1 MSDIQYINTCEV
13 EFKGKKPKDSWMAN
27 WTLDQRLDKF
37 FEFCRV
43 FDDRQD
49 SLLKDEYQIFS
60 HRLHWHQHPFC
71 DRMQSVTNNELRL
84 FYTLV
89 FSFSNEH
96 WGTLNKLI
104 NEGTSGAH
112 AHFQNNRHA
121 RNDLF
126 QIYYPKG
133 TNVKEWLLSGPY
145 KAAKFLADDLLGSV
159 ERGERGKW
167 TMMGFAKALESYF
180 KEHQNFRSPLY
191 PCKNTA
197 RYIAMAYPHLVDPE
211 SILFGGTGFFDG
223 LHQLF
228 GGENLNGKVK
238 YKIDEN
244 GMFIPQNK
252 KGELW
257 LEQMNIVVNDPRN
270 PMREQ
275 KWLNCEDKLCFW
287 WKHISITHGAK
298 KATKQ
303 IPYTWIFSDTFN
315 LANRA
320 EFLDEIKAKNLMYE
334 EA

>member
-13 EFKGKKPKDSWMAN
+13 EFKGKKPKDSWMGN
-27 WTLDQRLDKF
+27 WSLDQRLDKF

-60 HRLHWHQHPFC
+60 HRLHWNEHPFC
-71 DRMQSVTNNELRL
+71 ELMQSVTNNELRL

-96 WGTLNKLI
+96 WGTLNKLLDD
-104 NEGTSGAH
+104 GADATE
-112 AHFQNNRHA
+112 AHFENNRHS

-133 TNVKEWLLSGPY
+133 TNVKQWLLRGPLQ
-145 KAAKFLADDLLGSV
+145 AAGALKYVLDEV
-159 ERGERGKW
+159 ERGERRRF
-167 TMMGFAKALESYF
+167 TMMEFAKLLEGYF
-180 KEHQNFRSPLY
+180 KTYLNFRSPLY

-211 SILFGGTGFFDG
+211 SILFGGTGHFDG
-223 LHQLF
+223 LHQIF
-228 GGENLNGKVK
+228 GGHNLNGKVK
-238 YKIDEN
+238 YTIDEN
-244 GMFIPQNK
+244 GLFVPDNK
-252 KGELW
+252 QAETW
-257 LEQMNIVVNDPRN
+257 LYQMDLLVNDSRN

-275 KWLNCEDKLCFW
+275 KYLNVEDKTCFF
-287 WKHISITHGAK
+287 WKHISIQHGAK
-298 KATKQ
+298 KPTKN
-303 IPYTWIFSDTFN
+303 IPYTWIFSDRFN
-315 LANRA
+315 LSNNLD
-320 EFLDEIKAKNLMYE
+320 FLQNINDRNLMYE

>member
-1 MSDIQYINTCEV
+1 MTNILYQNTCEV
-13 EFKGKKPKDSWMAN
+13 EFIGKKPKNSWMAN
-27 WTLDQRLDKF
+27 WSLDQRLDKF

-60 HRLHWHQHPFC
+60 HRLHWHEHPFC
-71 DRMQSVTNNELRL
+71 DRMQSVTDNKLRL

-96 WGTLNKLI
+96 WGTLNKLME
-104 NEGTSGAH
+104 EGIYNTRE
-112 AHFQNNRHA
+112 HFQSNRHA

-133 TNVKEWLLSGPY
+133 TNVKEWLLNGPH
-145 KAAKFLADDLLGSV
+145 AAAIFLADSLLGSV

-167 TMMGFAKALESYF
+167 TMMEFAKALESYF

-211 SILFGGTGFFDG
+211 SILFGGTGHFDG
-223 LHQLF
+223 LHQIF
-228 GGENLNGKVK
+228 GGQNLNGKVK
-238 YKIDEN
+238 YSINEN
-244 GMFIPQNK
+244 GLFIPENK
-252 KGELW
+252 QAETW
-257 LEQMNIVVNDPRN
+257 LYQMDILVNDSRN
-270 PMREQ
+270 PMTSQ
-275 KWLNCEDKLCFW
+275 KYLNVEDKSCFFY
-287 WKHISITHGAK
+287 KAIAIHHGAK
-298 KATKQ
+298 KPTKN
-303 IPYTWIFSDTFN
+303 IPYTWIFPETFN
-315 LANRA
+315 LSNHSN
-320 EFLDEIKAKNLMYE
+320 FLDRINERNLMYE

>member
-1 MSDIQYINTCEV
+1 MTDILYQNTCEV

-27 WTLDQRLDKF
+27 WTLDERLDKF

-49 SLLKDEYQIFS
+49 TLLKNEYQIFS
-60 HRLHWHQHPFC
+60 HRLHWHEHPFC
-71 DRMQSVTNNELRL
+71 DLMQSVTDNKLRL
-84 FYTLV
+84 YYTLV
-89 FSFSNEH
+89 FSFTNEH
-96 WGTLNKLI
+96 WGTLNKLMA
-104 NEGTSGAH
+104 EGADATE
-112 AHFQNNRHA
+112 AHFENNRHA

-133 TNVKEWLLSGPY
+133 TNVKQWLLRGPLQ
-145 KAAKFLADDLLGSV
+145 AAGALKYVLDEV
-159 ERGERGKW
+159 ERGERRRF
-167 TMMGFAKALESYF
+167 TMMEFAKLLEGYF
-180 KEHQNFRSPLY
+180 KTYLNFRSPLY

-211 SILFGGTGFFDG
+211 SILFGGTGHFDG
-223 LHQLF
+223 LHQIF
-228 GGENLNGKVK
+228 GGHNLNGKVK
-238 YKIDEN
+238 YTIDEN
-244 GMFIPQNK
+244 GLFIPDNK
-252 KGELW
+252 QAETW
-257 LEQMNIVVNDPRN
+257 LYQMDLLVNDSRN

-275 KWLNCEDKLCFW
+275 KYLNVEDKSCFW
-287 WKHISITHGAK
+287 WKWVAIHHGAK
-298 KATKQ
+298 KPTKQ

>member
-1 MSDIQYINTCEV
+1 MNDILYQNTCIPD
-13 EFKGKKPKDSWMAN
+13 FKGKKPKDSWMIN
-27 WTLDQRLDKF
+27 WTLDERLNKF

-60 HRLHWHQHPFC
+60 HRLHWHEHPFC
-71 DRMQSVTNNELRL
+71 DLMQSVTDNELRL

-96 WGTLNKLI
+96 WGTLNKLM
-104 NEGTSGAH
+104 NEGISGTH
-112 AHFQNNRHA
+112 NHFQSNRHA

-133 TNVKEWLLSGPY
+133 TNVKEWLLDGPY
-145 KAAKFLADDLLGSV
+145 KASKFLANDLLGSV
-159 ERGERGKW
+159 ERGERRKW
-167 TMMGFAKALESYF
+167 TMMEFAKALESYF

-211 SILFGGTGFFDG
+211 SVLFGGTGFFDG
-223 LHQLF
+223 LHQVF
-228 GGENLNGKVK
+228 GGINLNGKVK

-244 GMFIPQNK
+244 GLFIPENK
-252 KGELW
+252 HGDLW
-257 LEQMNIVVNDPRN
+257 MEQMNSIVNDPRN

-287 WKHISITHGAK
+287 WKHISISHGAK
-298 KATKQ
+298 KPTKQ

-315 LANRA
+315 LSNRP
-320 EFLDEIKAKNLMYE
+320 EFLDEIKNKNKMYE
-334 EA
+334 